1 MNDSKPA
8 TYRMSDDPVIRFCA
22 FYATL
27 YLGSLMLGG
36 VGIFLIVFGLMLFF
50 TRIISRTT
58 TGQTYIRS
66 FFGLKQ
72 PDQIE
77 TETHSRIYKIA
88 TISIRLILFAFY
100 LFMGIILIWRGI
112 KFLLDDG
119 FLNQN
124 LIYILFFKFK

>member
-1 MNDSKPA
+1 MDEPKSA
-8 TYRMSDDPVIRFCA
+8 TYRLGDDPVIRFCG
-22 FYATL
+22 FYALL
-27 YLGSLMLGG
+27 YLGSLIVGG
-36 VGIFLIVFGLMLFF
+36 VGILLIVMGLMFLF
-50 TRIISRTT
+50 TRVISRTT
-58 TGQTYIRS
+58 MGQTYIRS

-88 TISIRLILFAFY
+88 TISIRLILFVFY
-100 LFMGIILIWRGI
+100 LFMGIVWIWSGI